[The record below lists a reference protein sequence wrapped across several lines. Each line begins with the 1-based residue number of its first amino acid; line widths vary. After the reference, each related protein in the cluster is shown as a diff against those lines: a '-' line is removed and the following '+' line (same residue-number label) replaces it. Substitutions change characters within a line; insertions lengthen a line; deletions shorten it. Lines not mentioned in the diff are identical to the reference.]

1 MNIVNKLTIQHLKQN
16 KRRTLVTIFGVIISV
31 AMIVAVTTLGV
42 SFLDLFKKQ
51 SIANHGEW
59 HVSYENV
66 SKEQIQAI
74 QDDEQTQSSFLSRN
88 DGYAYLTGSENDNK
102 PYVFIKSFDT
112 AGLKNYPVHIKEGR
126 LPEASNE
133 VVLSEHIETNGGVS
147 YQVGD
152 ELTLQVGERVNTLPD
167 ADPERE
173 LKQTD
178 SLIQLDG
185 ETAETIAETDEQTF
199 KIVGMIERP
208 EWEPTWS
215 PGYTVI
221 SFVDGEEAGLLA
233 DVSVIVK
240 DINKDIFDHA
250 EALAKSIG
258 LEKTSLSFNDSLL
271 RYYGVTDNA
280 NLQTTLYRLLGI
292 IVAVIMIGSI
302 ALIYNAFA
310 ISVSER
316 SRHLGMLSSVG
327 ATKRQKRNSVFFEG
341 FVIALIS
348 IPLGIIAGLTGIWI
362 TFLLINDMIEG
373 ALGISEKLT
382 VVITPMSIV
391 TACLLSLAT
400 IFISTYLPAVKAS
413 KISAIDAIRQ
423 SQDVKLTGKK
433 IKTPKLVR
441 KLFGIEGEIGLKNLK
456 RNKRRYN
463 VTVFSLVISIL
474 LFLSVSFFTDSL
486 KKSLELSQEG
496 INFDIRVSLNSNDEE
511 KTEQL
516 SSVTEYDLV
525 ESSVLHKYIDL
536 NFYVKEEEAALPLQE
551 DIQSGLLES
560 DEKGFLYN
568 ATVSSLDE
576 QSFEEYAEQI
586 GAYSFS
592 DKTSGDFPVI
602 MVNTAQYQ
610 DSESGRFV
618 ETEAIIKEIGDT
630 LSLYYHDYGQSIDK
644 SVTDITIA
652 AETNEVPMGIHYA
665 GPGSVHFI
673 TTEAVYN
680 ELVTAD
686 IQDLANSSVYLR
698 SSDPLKL
705 QEMIEDADA
714 DLHVYNL
721 YRERQEQEQLILI
734 LSVFTYGFIALITLI
749 SVANIFNT
757 ISTSVSL
764 RKREFAMLK
773 SVGMTPMGFNKMISY
788 ESLFYGLKSILYG
801 LPLSLI
807 VMYLI
812 YYATTS
818 SFDYKFEVPWMN
830 IFYCIISIFLIVG
843 TSMLYSIR
851 KVNQDNIIE
860 SIKQEN
866 I

>member
-31 AMIVAVTTLGV
+31 AMIAAVTTLGV

-51 SIANHGEW
+51 SIANNGEW

-74 QDDEQTQSSFLSRN
+74 QDDDQTQSAFLSR
-88 DGYAYLTGSENDNK
+88 DEGYANLTGSENENK

-112 AGLKNYPVHIKEGR
+112 DGLENYRIHLKEGR
-126 LPEASNE
+126 LPKESNE
-133 VVLSEHIETNGGVS
+133 AVISEHMETNGGVS
-147 YQVGD
+147 YQIGD
-152 ELTLQVGERVNTLPD
+152 EVTLQVGERVSNLPD
-167 ADPERE
+167 ADPEME
-173 LKQTD
+173 LKQTA
-178 SLIQLDG
+178 SVVQLDG
-185 ETAETIAETDEQTF
+185 ETAETIEDTAEKTYE
-199 KIVGMIERP
+199 IVGKIERP

-215 PGYTVI
+215 PGYTMI
-221 SFVDGEEAGLLA
+221 SYLDIEADVSA

-250 EALAKSIG
+250 EVLANSIG
-258 LEKTSLSFNDSLL
+258 LEKASLSFNDSLL

-292 IVAVIMIGSI
+292 IVAVIMIGSV

-348 IPLGIIAGLTGIWI
+348 IPLGIAAGLTGIWI

-474 LFLSVSFFTDSL
+474 LFLSVSYFTDSL

-496 INFDIRVSLNSNDEE
+496 INFDIRVSLNSSNEE
-511 KTEQL
+511 KSEQL
-516 SSVTEYDLV
+516 ASIKEFDLV
-525 ESSVLHKYIDL
+525 ESSVLQKQIDL
-536 NFYVKEEEAALPLQE
+536 NFYVKEEEAALPFQE
-551 DIQSGLLES
+551 DIKSGLIEL
-560 DEKGFLYN
+560 DEKGVPYY
-568 ATVSSLDE
+568 ASVTSLDE
-576 QSFEEYAEQI
+576 RSFEDYAEQI
-586 GAYSFS
+586 GAKSFTDEPLKS
-592 DKTSGDFPVI
+592 HPVI
-602 MVNTAQYQ
+602 LVNTAQYE
-610 DSESGRFV
+610 DSESGKFV
-618 ETEAIIKEIGDT
+618 ETEAVFKEIGES
-630 LSLYYHDYGQSIDK
+630 LSLLYYDYEQSIESEFAD
-644 SVTDITIA
+644 VTIV
-652 AETNEVPMGIHYA
+652 AETNEVPMGVNYGGI
-665 GPGSVHFI
+665 GSVNLI
-673 TTEAVYN
+673 TTEEVFN
-680 ELVTAD
+680 ELVASD
-686 IQDLANSSVYLR
+686 KKEMANSSVFLR
-698 SSDPLKL
+698 SSDPIKL

-714 DLHVYNL
+714 DFYVSNL
-721 YRERQEQEQLILI
+721 YKARQEQEQLILI

-788 ESLFYGLKSILYG
+788 ESLFYGLKSLLYG

-818 SFDYKFEVPWMN
+818 SFEYKFEVPWMN
-830 IFYCIISIFLIVG
+830 IIYCVISIFVIVG
-843 TSMLYSIR
+843 TAMLYSIR

>member
-31 AMIVAVTTLGV
+31 AMIAAVTTLGV

-51 SIANHGEW
+51 SIANEGEW

-66 SKEQIQAI
+66 SKEQIQEI
-74 QDDEQTQSSFLSRN
+74 QEDEQTHASFLSRN
-88 DGYAYLTGSENDNK
+88 DGYALLTGSENENK

-112 AGLKNYPVHIKEGR
+112 AGLKNYPVHLKEGR

-185 ETAETIAETDEQTF
+185 ETAETIAETAEQTF
-199 KIVGMIERP
+199 KIVGMIDRP

-215 PGYTVI
+215 PGYTII
-221 SFVDGEEAGLLA
+221 SFVDHNEADLSA

-250 EALAKSIG
+250 GALANSIG
-258 LEKTSLSFNDSLL
+258 LEKTFLRFNDSLL

-280 NLQTTLYRLLGI
+280 NLQTTLYSLLAI

-474 LFLSVSFFTDSL
+474 LFLSVSYFTDSL

-496 INFDIRVSLNSNDEE
+496 INFDIRVSLNSSNEE
-511 KTEQL
+511 KSEQL
-516 SSVTEYDLV
+516 ASIKEFDLV
-525 ESSVLHKYIDL
+525 ESSVLQKQIDL
-536 NFYVKEEEAALPLQE
+536 NFYVTEEEAALPFQE
-551 DIQSGLLES
+551 DIKSGLMEL
-560 DEKGFLYN
+560 DEKGVPYY
-568 ATVSSLDE
+568 ASVTSLDE
-576 QSFEEYAEQI
+576 KNFKDYAEQI
-586 GAYSFS
+586 GAKSFTDEPLKS
-592 DKTSGDFPVI
+592 HPVI
-602 MVNTAQYQ
+602 LVNTAQYE
-610 DSESGRFV
+610 DAESGKFV
-618 ETEAIIKEIGDT
+618 ETEAVFKEIGDS
-630 LSLYYHDYGQSIDK
+630 LSLFYYDYEQSIENEFAD
-644 SVTDITIA
+644 VTIVA
-652 AETNEVPMGIHYA
+652 QTNVIPMGVNYGGI
-665 GPGSVHFI
+665 GGVNLI
-673 TTEAVYN
+673 TTEAVFN
-680 ELVTAD
+680 ELVTTD
-686 IQDLANSSVYLR
+686 TQEMANSSVFLR

-705 QEMIEDADA
+705 QDMIEDADA
-714 DLHVYNL
+714 DLYVYNL
-721 YRERQEQEQLILI
+721 YKARQEQEQLILI
-734 LSVFTYGFIALITLI
+734 LSVFTYGFIALITMI

-788 ESLFYGLKSILYG
+788 ESLFYGLKSLLYG
-801 LPLSLI
+801 LPLSFI

-818 SFDYKFEVPWMN
+818 SFEYTFEIPWMN
-830 IFYCIISIFLIVG
+830 IIYCIISIFLIVG
-843 TSMLYSIR
+843 TAMLYSIR
-851 KVNQDNIIE
+851 KVNKDNIIE